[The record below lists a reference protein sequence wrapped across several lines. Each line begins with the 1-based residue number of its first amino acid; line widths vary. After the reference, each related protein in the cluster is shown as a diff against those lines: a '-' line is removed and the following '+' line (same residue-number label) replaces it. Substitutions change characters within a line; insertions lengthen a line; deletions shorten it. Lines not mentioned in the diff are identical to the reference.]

1 MRDKVNKLGLGE
13 KYGLV
18 ILSEAKNQF
27 GLRAFYSSCVV
38 RCAFGTGSSPCVV
51 THGSL
56 SRVQNPL

>member
-1 MRDKVNKLGLGE
+1 MRDKGESSGLGE

-38 RCAFGTGSSPCVV
+38 RLAQGPHPAWCVV
-51 THGSL
+51 
-56 SRVQNPL
+56 SRPECTEVD